1 MSDQHSRSAAD
12 AGGDRSG
19 SRLAPEEQDPGH
31 RFSSVATET
40 LSRKITLEILGSILE
55 GHYRP
60 GDLLPTEEELS
71 QQLGVSRPVVREAT
85 KSVTMLG
92 MLRSRQGRGTEVLP
106 YENWNE
112 FAPEVLEA
120 RGHLQTVDE
129 FLIHLLEVRRIV
141 EIEAAA
147 LAAERASADDISLI
161 EPFLTAMATVG
172 ADASKFAALDVGFHD
187 SILAA
192 TGNRPLRSLLRS
204 IEPALLA
211 ARTMSLSSR
220 PSGVE
225 RSTREHRAIFKA
237 IAAGSPGAARR
248 AMSSHL
254 SWTADKSF
262 DVSRSGLAPHRQQ
275 QTLQQGRIVRKHLG
289 PHQAR
294 Q

>member
-1 MSDQHSRSAAD
+1 VPDQRSRTAPD
-12 AGGDRSG
+12 TGGGSG
-19 SRLAPEEQDPGH
+19 SAKLPGREDPAH

-40 LSRKITLEILGSILE
+40 LSRKITREIIGGIIE
-55 GHYRP
+55 GHYMP

-120 RGHLQTVDE
+120 RRDRHTVNE
-129 FLIHLLEVRRIV
+129 FLIHLLELRRII

-147 LAAERASADDISLI
+147 LAAERASAEDIGRI
-161 EPFLTAMATVG
+161 EPFLTAMSEVG
-172 ADASKFAALDVGFHD
+172 DASEFAALDVGFHD
-187 SILAA
+187 AILAA
-192 TGNRPLRSLLRS
+192 TRNGPLRSLLRS

-211 ARTMSLSSR
+211 ARTMSLSQR

-225 RSTREHRAIFKA
+225 RSTREHRAILKA
-237 IAAGSPGAARR
+237 VREGSPTAARR

-254 SWTADKSF
+254 SWTADLSL
-262 DVSRSGLAPHRQQ
+262 DAPAP
-275 QTLQQGRIVRKHLG
+275 T
-289 PHQAR
+289 
-294 Q
+294 

>member
-1 MSDQHSRSAAD
+1 MSGKRGRPAPG
-12 AGGDRSG
+12 AGVERSG
-19 SRLAPEEQDPGH
+19 SPPRSREDDSPH
-31 RFSSVATET
+31 RFTSVATET
-40 LSRKITLEILGSILE
+40 LSRKITREIIGSIIE

-60 GDLLPTEEELS
+60 GDLLPTEEVLS

-120 RGHLQTVDE
+120 RRELQSVDE
-129 FLIHLLEVRRIV
+129 FLIHLLEVRRII
-141 EIEAAA
+141 EIEAAS
-147 LAAERASADDISLI
+147 LAAERASAEDVALI
-161 EPFLTAMATVG
+161 ETFIAAMTDVG
-172 ADASKFAALDVGFHD
+172 GDAAAFAAIDVGFHD
-187 SILAA
+187 AILAA

-211 ARTMSLSSR
+211 ARTMSLTSR

-237 IAAGSPGAARR
+237 ISEGSASGARR

-254 SWTADKSF
+254 SWTADLSF
-262 DVSRSGLAPHRQQ
+262 DGRDARPRSSASSSAATARAGRGHRG
-275 QTLQQGRIVRKHLG
+275 TSST
-289 PHQAR
+289 
-294 Q
+294 

>member
-1 MSDQHSRSAAD
+1 MSGKHARPAL
-12 AGGDRSG
+12 GDVERKGSPPRSG
-19 SRLAPEEQDPGH
+19 EDDSPH
-31 RFSSVATET
+31 RFTSVATET
-40 LSRKITLEILGSILE
+40 LSRKITREIIGSIIE

-71 QQLGVSRPVVREAT
+71 HQLGVSRPVVREAT

-120 RGHLQTVDE
+120 RRELQSVDE
-129 FLIHLLEVRRIV
+129 FLIHLLEVRRII
-141 EIEAAA
+141 EIEAAS
-147 LAAERASADDISLI
+147 LAAERATADDVALI
-161 EPFLTAMATVG
+161 ETFIAAMRDVG
-172 ADASKFAALDVGFHD
+172 GDAAAFAAIDVGFHD
-187 SILAA
+187 AILAA

-211 ARTMSLSSR
+211 ARTMSLFNR

-225 RSTREHRAIFKA
+225 RSTREHRAIFMA
-237 IAAGSPGAARR
+237 IGEGSASDARR

-254 SWTADKSF
+254 SWTADLSL
-262 DVSRSGLAPHRQQ
+262 DG
-275 QTLQQGRIVRKHLG
+275 VRHELTS
-289 PHQAR
+289 
-294 Q
+294 